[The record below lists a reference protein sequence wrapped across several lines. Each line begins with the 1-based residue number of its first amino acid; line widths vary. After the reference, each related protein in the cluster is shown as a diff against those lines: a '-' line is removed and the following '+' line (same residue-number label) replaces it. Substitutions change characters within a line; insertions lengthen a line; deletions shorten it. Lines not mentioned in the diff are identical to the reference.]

1 MNVLIRVVCMHCM
14 QRSTLFLIDVKQYII
29 FILLLLMLLSSVLSL
44 QLETEEVLGGAVHAA
59 QYGNIVVVGERTNLV
74 RHV

>member
-1 MNVLIRVVCMHCM
+1 
-14 QRSTLFLIDVKQYII
+14 
-29 FILLLLMLLSSVLSL
+29 MLLSSVLSL